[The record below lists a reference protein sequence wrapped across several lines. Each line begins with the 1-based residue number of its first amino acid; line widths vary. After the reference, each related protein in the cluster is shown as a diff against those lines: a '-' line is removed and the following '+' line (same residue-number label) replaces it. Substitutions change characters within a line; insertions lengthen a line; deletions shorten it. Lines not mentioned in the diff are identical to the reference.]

1 MEEQTEITEKSGKTD
16 HLSVA
21 EITFAIPAQSF
32 GITCWISTEE
42 TLPVVTEFAL
52 RTAHVCGSLTPAQL
66 QAFFGFSSKEVAA
79 VIRTLEDEKLIRW
92 DEDHLMLTP
101 YALGRFLDSSDSIP
115 RFFKISEWSGEVV
128 FDLIGF
134 GHARK
139 PSRLRRTNAMLEL
152 LPRDQDKQSKTLYW
166 AERSFQEN
174 FRKIMR
180 KDRVEIY
187 KVSEVEAGERFMI
200 PLPCTFN
207 VALDERLGIARSL
220 QDELFEGQLEVAEAI
235 SDALSTPVY
244 GGNEGFDQFITIFGD
259 GLLGRY
265 MKGSRFELRNYIE
278 DVHVWHREGYSGGSE
293 AILGALYLQK
303 NRRRLAAWTRT
314 CFTSQDVTQKSA
326 PRSACWLVPQ
336 TRFWGRSPAVRLTTD
351 EETRLLRGEITEA
364 GELTSEADALRKN
377 SGVKAILQSG
387 GSRDSEVYARVHR
400 NSFPKLFLAGG
411 TVMNGQCELFIVPD
425 CFICAVFHYQIDQA
439 IPIPI
444 GFISSSPVHISAG
457 TDLVRSLASGQHQ
470 IRSARPDEGP
480 QDVERELSFI
490 LGMVPDEQIPPNGS
504 KP

>member
-1 MEEQTEITEKSGKTD
+1 
-16 HLSVA
+16 
-21 EITFAIPAQSF
+21 
-32 GITCWISTEE
+32 
-42 TLPVVTEFAL
+42 
-52 RTAHVCGSLTPAQL
+52 
-66 QAFFGFSSKEVAA
+66 
-79 VIRTLEDEKLIRW
+79 
-92 DEDHLMLTP
+92 
-101 YALGRFLDSSDSIP
+101 
-115 RFFKISEWSGEVV
+115 
-128 FDLIGF
+128 
-134 GHARK
+134 
-139 PSRLRRTNAMLEL
+139 
-152 LPRDQDKQSKTLYW
+152 
-166 AERSFQEN
+166 
-174 FRKIMR
+174 
-180 KDRVEIY
+180 
-187 KVSEVEAGERFMI
+187 
-200 PLPCTFN
+200 
-207 VALDERLGIARSL
+207 
-220 QDELFEGQLEVAEAI
+220 LEVAEAI

-351 EETRLLRGEITEA
+351 EETRLLRGEIAEA

-387 GSRDSEVYARVHR
+387 GLRDSEVYARVHR